1 MTTKGSF
8 RKQVIIPMSLL
19 NTNRFMAKSNQHIT
33 NINRLLKNVKSD
45 VLANFICTDNKE
57 MIITT
62 NKVATNSNLKVIENY
77 IKNVDEVISPRLFQ
91 SKSYLKILGISYY
104 IKDTNLPITLD
115 IIEKIIQA
123 TYFFN
128 DVVLI
133 SQPHII
139 KVSSK
144 SDMFV
149 IWVDI

>member
-1 MTTKGSF
+1 MHKVLNNSKKDKSEFNMTTKGPF

-33 NINRLLKNVKSD
+33 NINRLLKDIKSN
-45 VLANFICTDNKE
+45 VLADFIYTDNKE

-77 IKNVDEVISPRLFQ
+77 IKNVNEVMSPKLSQ

-104 IKDTNLPITLD
+104 IKNTNLPITPD

-123 TYFFN
+123 TYIFN

-133 SQPHII
+133 S
-139 KVSSK
+139 
-144 SDMFV
+144 
-149 IWVDI
+149 